1 MNLDETF
8 PALSENRQPPEP
20 AFSPLCFVF
29 VSDIAGLCNKLSRG
43 TTVSLALSC
52 PDTKNGIYFKSYVPY
67 TCLKKLHALHKLS
80 RTRFLQVVV
89 ILVYLMSKLHWRI
102 QTLSFLSLS
111 LPAFLPSAILF
122 FLTQNSEGGPGPLP

>member
-20 AFSPLCFVF
+20 AFSPLCFV
-29 VSDIAGLCNKLSRG
+29 SDIARLCNKLSRG
-43 TTVSLALSC
+43 TSVSLALSC
-52 PDTKNGIYFKSYVPY
+52 PDTWNGIYFKSYVSY

-102 QTLSFLSLS
+102 QTLSFLSLA

-122 FLTQNSEGGPGPLP
+122 FLTQNREGGPGPLP